1 MVWEIAHGSAPFK
14 KTTEKVVMNYLK
26 PDAEKHGYSISKM
39 MDRLKNAKGNVSMNV
54 SMTISNMTLI
64 RWRK

>member
-14 KTTEKVVMNYLK
+14 ETTVKVIMDYLK
-26 PDAEKHGYSISKM
+26 PDAERNGYSITKM
-39 MDRLKNAKGNVSMNV
+39 MERLKNAKGNVSMNV
-54 SMTISNMTLI
+54 SMTFTNMTLI